1 MYVLFMNYG
10 YFSVIH
16 PDNKFEVKL
25 DKVSIH
31 KGNLLEDFM

>member
-1 MYVLFMNYG
+1 MCVLLMIHE
-10 YFSVIH
+10 YFLVIH

-25 DKVSIH
+25 DKVSVH